1 MENFKKLNF
10 VEKVLFFAPFAMW
23 FSYYP
28 NFHFGKS
35 AGANLE
41 FSIALIYIV
50 VLALAG
56 IKTIYQK
63 RKKLIKNNA
72 VLLTGFFVFWN
83 FLTILNTQNLLRTV
97 LVSGVWLVLWLDFMI
112 ILSLSKNKILF
123 QKITKN
129 FIFSSLVMDCL
140 SVLQVIY
147 GAWTDW
153 GLCAGCRAQ
162 GFGFV
167 RPSVFAIE
175 PQFFGSMLLAPIIL
189 LTHKIFSKKAS
200 KFEKITLWI
209 LLLSLYLTLSRGAIF
224 AAIFAILVLIF
235 VSQPFSKRKIL
246 SNIII
251 SMSFVFSSFLS
262 GMIFHAIFTE
272 LNPRISDGFYDS
284 ISKSVNQMSLGKI
297 KLPKIEKTGN
307 YEINEP
313 EIESNNLN
321 SKEPTEKYVEKPKKA
336 MFDGYVEKSTNER
349 TKMSDLAIETWLSNP
364 FVVFFGVGSGASGT
378 AILNSTHQ
386 IANSSE
392 IVQNEFLSILLELGF
407 FGFVIWLLIIFG
419 IFQKTRKE
427 KYIWSIFVA
436 FLVQWNFFSGLPN
449 ALHIYLILAVIF
461 AIIEGAYEKKSA
473 INRWVYTKAA
483 SQFFKS

>member
-41 FSIALIYIV
+41 FSITLIYIV

-56 IKTIYQK
+56 IKTIYQN

-97 LVSGVWLVLWLDFMI
+97 LVSGVWLVLWLDFLV
-112 ILSLSKNKILF
+112 ILTLSKNRVLF

-129 FIFSSLVMDCL
+129 FIFSSLVMACL
-140 SVLQVIY
+140 SIIQVIY

-153 GLCAGCRAQ
+153 GLCAGCMAQ

-175 PQFFGSMLLAPIIL
+175 PQFFGSMLLAPIVL
-189 LTHKIFSKKAS
+189 LTHKIFDKKAS

-209 LLLSLYLTLSRGAIF
+209 LLFSLYLTLSRGAIF

-235 VSQPFSKRKIL
+235 INQPFSKRKIL

-251 SMSFVFSSFLS
+251 SMGFVFSSFLS
-262 GMIFHAIFTE
+262 GIIFHAIFTE

-297 KLPKIEKTGN
+297 KLPKIEKN
-307 YEINEP
+307 INQAIKEP
-313 EIESNNLN
+313 EVESNNLN
-321 SKEPTEKYVEKPKKA
+321 SKKPTEKYVEKPKKA

-349 TKMSDLAIETWLSNP
+349 TKMSDLALDTWLSNP
-364 FVVFFGVGSGASGT
+364 FVIFFGVGSGASGT
-378 AILNSTHQ
+378 AILNSTRQ

-419 IFQKTRKE
+419 IFRKTRKE
-427 KYIWSIFVA
+427 KHIWSIFGA

-461 AIIEGAYEKKSA
+461 AIIERAYEKKSA

>member
-41 FSIALIYIV
+41 FSIALVYIV

-56 IKTIYQK
+56 IKTIYQN

-97 LVSGVWLVLWLDFMI
+97 LVSGVWLVLWLDFLV

-129 FIFSSLVMDCL
+129 FIFSSLVMACL
-140 SVLQVIY
+140 SIIQVIY

-175 PQFFGSMLLAPIIL
+175 PQFFGSMLLAPIVL
-189 LTHKIFSKKAS
+189 LTHKIFSKKDS

-209 LLLSLYLTLSRGAIF
+209 LLFSLYLTLSRGAIF

-235 VSQPFSKRKIL
+235 INQPFSKRKIL

-251 SMSFVFSSFLS
+251 SMGFVFSSFLS
-262 GMIFHAIFTE
+262 GIIFHAIFTE

-297 KLPKIEKTGN
+297 KLPKIEKN
-307 YEINEP
+307 INQEIKEP
-313 EIESNNLN
+313 EVESNNLN
-321 SKEPTEKYVEKPKKA
+321 SKKPTEKYVEKPKKA

-349 TKMSDLAIETWLSNP
+349 TKMSDLALDTWLSNP
-364 FVVFFGVGSGASGT
+364 FVIFFGVGSGASGT

-419 IFQKTRKE
+419 IFRKTRKE

>member
-10 VEKVLFFAPFAMW
+10 AEKVLFFAPFAMW

-41 FSIALIYIV
+41 FSIALAYAV

-56 IKTIYQK
+56 IKTIYQN
-63 RKKLIKNNA
+63 RKKIIKNNA

-97 LVSGVWLVLWLDFMI
+97 LVSGVWLVLWLDFLV

-129 FIFSSLVMDCL
+129 FIFSSLVMACL
-140 SVLQVIY
+140 SIIQVIY

-153 GLCAGCRAQ
+153 GLCAGCKAQ

-167 RPSVFAIE
+167 RPSIFAIE
-175 PQFFGSMLLAPIIL
+175 PQFFGSMLLAPIVL

-209 LLLSLYLTLSRGAIF
+209 LLFSLYLTLSRGAIF
-224 AAIFAILVLIF
+224 AAIFAILILIF

-307 YEINEP
+307 HEINEP

-349 TKMSDLAIETWLSNP
+349 TKMSDLAIDTWLSNP

-378 AILNSTHQ
+378 AILNSTRQ

-419 IFQKTRKE
+419 IFRKTRKE

-436 FLVQWNFFSGLPN
+436 FLVQWIFFSGLPN
-449 ALHIYLILAVIF
+449 ALHIYLILATIF
-461 AIIEGAYEKKSA
+461 AIIEKAYEK
-473 INRWVYTKAA
+473 
-483 SQFFKS
+483 

>member
-41 FSIALIYIV
+41 FSIALIYVV

-56 IKTIYQK
+56 IKTIYQN

-97 LVSGVWLVLWLDFMI
+97 LVSGVWLVLWLDFLV

-129 FIFSSLVMDCL
+129 FIFSSLVMACL
-140 SVLQVIY
+140 SIVQVIY

-175 PQFFGSMLLAPIIL
+175 PQFFGSMLLAPIVL
-189 LTHKIFSKKAS
+189 LTHKIFGKKAS

-209 LLLSLYLTLSRGAIF
+209 LLFSLYLTLSRGAIF

-235 VSQPFSKRKIL
+235 INQPFSKRKIL

-251 SMSFVFSSFLS
+251 SMGFVFSSFLS
-262 GMIFHAIFTE
+262 GIIFHAIFTE

-297 KLPKIEKTGN
+297 KLPKIEKN
-307 YEINEP
+307 INQAIKEP
-313 EIESNNLN
+313 EVESNNLN
-321 SKEPTEKYVEKPKKA
+321 SKKPTEKYVEKPKKA

-349 TKMSDLAIETWLSNP
+349 TKMSDLAIETWVSNP

-378 AILNSTHQ
+378 AILNSTRQ

-419 IFQKTRKE
+419 IFRKTRKE
-427 KYIWSIFVA
+427 KYIWSIFGA

-461 AIIEGAYEKKSA
+461 AIIERAYEKKSA

>member
-1 MENFKKLNF
+1 MKNFKTLNF
-10 VEKVLFFAPFAMW
+10 AEKVLFFAPFAMW

-41 FSIALIYIV
+41 FSIALIYVV

-56 IKTIYQK
+56 TKTIYQN

-97 LVSGVWLVLWLDFMI
+97 LVSGVWLVLWLDFLV

-129 FIFSSLVMDCL
+129 FIFSSLVMACL
-140 SVLQVIY
+140 SIIQVIY

-153 GLCAGCRAQ
+153 GLCAGCKAQ

-175 PQFFGSMLLAPIIL
+175 PQFFGSMLLAPIVL

-297 KLPKIEKTGN
+297 SLPKIEKN
-307 YEINEP
+307 INQAIKEP
-313 EIESNNLN
+313 EAESDNLN

-349 TKMSDLAIETWLSNP
+349 TKMSDLAIETWVSNP

-378 AILNSTHQ
+378 AILNSTRQ

-419 IFQKTRKE
+419 IFRKTRKE

-436 FLVQWNFFSGLPN
+436 FLVQWIFFSGLPN

-461 AIIEGAYEKKSA
+461 AIIERAYEKKSA

>member
-10 VEKVLFFAPFAMW
+10 AEKVLFFAPFAIW

-41 FSIALIYIV
+41 FSIALAYAV

-56 IKTIYQK
+56 IKTIYQN
-63 RKKLIKNNA
+63 RKKIIKNNA

-97 LVSGVWLVLWLDFMI
+97 LVSGVWLVLWLDFLV

-129 FIFSSLVMDCL
+129 FIFSSLVMACL
-140 SVLQVIY
+140 SIIQVIY

-153 GLCAGCRAQ
+153 GLCAGCKAQ

-167 RPSVFAIE
+167 RPSIFAIE
-175 PQFFGSMLLAPIIL
+175 PQFFGSMLLAPIVL

-200 KFEKITLWI
+200 KFEKIILWI
-209 LLLSLYLTLSRGAIF
+209 LLFSLYLTLSRGAIF
-224 AAIFAILVLIF
+224 AAFFAILILIF
-235 VSQPFSKRKIL
+235 VSQPLSKRKIL

-307 YEINEP
+307 HEINEP

-321 SKEPTEKYVEKPKKA
+321 SKELTEKYVEKPKKA

-349 TKMSDLAIETWLSNP
+349 TKMSDLAIDTWLSNP

-378 AILNSTHQ
+378 AILNSTRQ

-419 IFQKTRKE
+419 IFRKTRKE

-436 FLVQWNFFSGLPN
+436 FLVQWIFFSGLPN
-449 ALHIYLILAVIF
+449 ALHIYLILATIF
-461 AIIEGAYEKKSA
+461 AIIEKAYEK
-473 INRWVYTKAA
+473 
-483 SQFFKS
+483 

>member
-41 FSIALIYIV
+41 FSVALIYV
-50 VLALAG
+50 AVLALAG
-56 IKTIYQK
+56 IKTIYQN
-63 RKKLIKNNA
+63 RKELIKNNA

-97 LVSGVWLVLWLDFMI
+97 LVSGVWLVLWLDFLV
-112 ILSLSKNKILF
+112 ILS
-123 QKITKN
+123 
-129 FIFSSLVMDCL
+129 V
-140 SVLQVIY
+140 QVIY

-175 PQFFGSMLLAPIIL
+175 PQFFGSMLLAPIVL
-189 LTHKIFSKKAS
+189 LTHRIFSKKAS

-209 LLLSLYLTLSRGAIF
+209 LLFSLYLTLSRGAIF
-224 AAIFAILVLIF
+224 AAFFAILILVF
-235 VSQPFSKRKIL
+235 VNQPFSKRKIL

-297 KLPKIEKTGN
+297 SLPKIEKTGN
-307 YEINEP
+307 HEINEP
-313 EIESNNLN
+313 VIEGFESQHNNQKN
-321 SKEPTEKYVEKPKKA
+321 IQGSKKA
-336 MFDGYVEKSTNER
+336 LFNGYVEKSTDER
-349 TKMSDLAIETWLSNP
+349 TKMSDLAVETWRSNI
-364 FVVFFGVGSGASGT
+364 FAMFFGVGAGGSGA
-378 AILNSTHQ
+378 AIYNSTHK
-386 IANSSE
+386 IANTSE
-392 IVQNEFLSILLELGF
+392 IVQNEFLSILLELGI
-407 FGFVIWLLIIFG
+407 FGFLIWSLILLSIIRLT
-419 IFQKTRKE
+419 KDK
-427 KYIWSIFVA
+427 KYIWALVFA
-436 FLVQWNFFSGLPN
+436 FLIQWYFFSGLPN
-449 ALHIYLILAVIF
+449 ALHIYLILAFIF
-461 AIIEGAYEKKSA
+461 DIIERAYEKKSEIDRRIYA
-473 INRWVYTKAA
+473 KAEG
-483 SQFFKS
+483 

>member
-10 VEKVLFFAPFAMW
+10 AEKVLFFAPFAMW

-56 IKTIYQK
+56 TKTICQN

-97 LVSGVWLVLWLDFMI
+97 LVSGVWLVLWLDFLV

-129 FIFSSLVMDCL
+129 FIFSSLVMACL
-140 SVLQVIY
+140 SIIQVIY

-153 GLCAGCRAQ
+153 GLCAGCKAQ

-175 PQFFGSMLLAPIIL
+175 PQFFGSMLLAPIVL
-189 LTHKIFSKKAS
+189 LTNKIFGKKAS

-209 LLLSLYLTLSRGAIF
+209 LLFSLYLTLSRGAIF
-224 AAIFAILVLIF
+224 AAIFAISILIF
-235 VSQPFSKRKIL
+235 VNQPFSKRKIL

-307 YEINEP
+307 HEINEP

-378 AILNSTHQ
+378 AILNSTRQ

-407 FGFVIWLLIIFG
+407 FGFAIWLLIIFG
-419 IFQKTRKE
+419 IFRKTRKE

-436 FLVQWNFFSGLPN
+436 FLVQWIFFSGLPN

-461 AIIEGAYEKKSA
+461 AIIERAYEKKSA

>member
-1 MENFKKLNF
+1 MKNFKKLNF
-10 VEKVLFFAPFAMW
+10 AEKVLFFAPFAMW

-56 IKTIYQK
+56 IKTIYQN

-112 ILSLSKNKILF
+112 ILSLSKNKTLF
-123 QKITKN
+123 QEVTKN
-129 FIFSSLVMDCL
+129 FIFSSLVMACL
-140 SVLQVIY
+140 SILQVIY

-189 LTHKIFSKKAS
+189 LAHKIFSKKAS
-200 KFEKITLWI
+200 KFEKITFWI
-209 LLLSLYLTLSRGAIF
+209 LLFSLYLTLSRGAIF
-224 AAIFAILVLIF
+224 AAFFAILVLAFINQSF
-235 VSQPFSKRKIL
+235 LKRKIL
-246 SNIII
+246 SNVII
-251 SMSFVFSSFLS
+251 SMSFVLSSFLS

-284 ISKSVNQMSLGKI
+284 ISKSVSQMSLGKI
-297 KLPKIEKTGN
+297 TLPKTEKAVN
-307 YEINEP
+307 SKNKEP
-313 EIESNNLN
+313 EIKNDNLQGLV
-321 SKEPTEKYVEKPKKA
+321 VEKPKKA

-364 FVVFFGVGSGASGT
+364 FVIAFGVGSGSAGT
-378 AILNSTHQ
+378 AIFEITHQ
-386 IANSSE
+386 ISNSSE

-407 FGFVIWLLIIFG
+407 FGFIVWTLIIFG
-419 IFQKTRKE
+419 LIRKTKND
-427 KYIWSIFVA
+427 KYIWAIILA
-436 FLVQWNFFSGLPN
+436 FLIQWFFFSGLPN
-449 ALHIYLILAVIF
+449 ALHIYLILATIF
-461 AIIEGAYEKKSA
+461 AIIEKAYEK
-473 INRWVYTKAA
+473 
-483 SQFFKS
+483 

>member
-10 VEKVLFFAPFAMW
+10 AEKVLFFAPFAMW

-56 IKTIYQK
+56 IKTIYQN
-63 RKKLIKNNA
+63 RKKLIKNNT

-97 LVSGVWLVLWLDFMI
+97 LVSGVWLVLWLDFLV
-112 ILSLSKNKILF
+112 ILSLSKNRVLF

-129 FIFSSLVMDCL
+129 FIFSSLVIACL
-140 SVLQVIY
+140 SIIQVIY

-175 PQFFGSMLLAPIIL
+175 PQFFGSMLLAPIVL
-189 LTHKIFSKKAS
+189 LTHKIFGNKAS

-209 LLLSLYLTLSRGAIF
+209 LLFSLYLTLSRGAIF

-235 VSQPFSKRKIL
+235 INQPFSKRKIL
-246 SNIII
+246 SNTII
-251 SMSFVFSSFLS
+251 SMGFVFSSFLS

-297 KLPKIEKTGN
+297 SLPKIEKN
-307 YEINEP
+307 INQAIKEP
-313 EIESNNLN
+313 EAESNNLN

-349 TKMSDLAIETWLSNP
+349 TKMSDLAIETWVSNP

-378 AILNSTHQ
+378 AILNSTRQ

-407 FGFVIWLLIIFG
+407 FGFAIWSLIIFG

>member
-1 MENFKKLNF
+1 MKNFKTLNF
-10 VEKVLFFAPFAMW
+10 AEKVLFFVPFAMW

-56 IKTIYQK
+56 IKTIYQN

-97 LVSGVWLVLWLDFMI
+97 LVSGVWLVLWLDFLV
-112 ILSLSKNKILF
+112 ILSISKNKILF

-129 FIFSSLVMDCL
+129 FIFSSLVMACL
-140 SVLQVIY
+140 SIIQVIY

-153 GLCAGCRAQ
+153 GLCAGCKAQ

-175 PQFFGSMLLAPIIL
+175 PQFFGSMLLAPIVL

-209 LLLSLYLTLSRGAIF
+209 LLFSLYLTLSRGAIF
-224 AAIFAILVLIF
+224 AAFFAILILIF
-235 VSQPFSKRKIL
+235 VNQSFSKRKIL
-246 SNIII
+246 SNTII

-297 KLPKIEKTGN
+297 KLPKIEKAVN
-307 YEINEP
+307 SKNKEF
-313 EIESNNLN
+313 EIENYNLQGLA
-321 SKEPTEKYVEKPKKA
+321 VEKPKKA

-364 FVVFFGVGSGASGT
+364 FVMTFGVGSGSAGT
-378 AILNSTHQ
+378 AIFKTTHQ
-386 IANSSE
+386 ISNSSE

-407 FGFVIWLLIIFG
+407 FGFIVWTLIIFG
-419 IFQKTRKE
+419 LIRKTKND
-427 KYIWSIFVA
+427 KYIWAIILT
-436 FLVQWNFFSGLPN
+436 FLIQWFFFSGLPN
-449 ALHIYLILAVIF
+449 ALHIYLILATIF
-461 AIIEGAYEKKSA
+461 AIIEKAYEK
-473 INRWVYTKAA
+473 
-483 SQFFKS
+483 

>member
-1 MENFKKLNF
+1 M
-10 VEKVLFFAPFAMW
+10 A
-23 FSYYP
+23 
-28 NFHFGKS
+28 
-35 AGANLE
+35 
-41 FSIALIYIV
+41 
-50 VLALAG
+50 
-56 IKTIYQK
+56 
-63 RKKLIKNNA
+63 
-72 VLLTGFFVFWN
+72 
-83 FLTILNTQNLLRTV
+83 
-97 LVSGVWLVLWLDFMI
+97 
-112 ILSLSKNKILF
+112 
-123 QKITKN
+123 
-129 FIFSSLVMDCL
+129 CL
-140 SVLQVIY
+140 SIIQVIY

-153 GLCAGCRAQ
+153 GLCAGCKAQ

-167 RPSVFAIE
+167 RPSIFAIE
-175 PQFFGSMLLAPIIL
+175 PQFFGSMLLAPIVL

-209 LLLSLYLTLSRGAIF
+209 LLFSLYLTLSRGAIF
-224 AAIFAILVLIF
+224 AAFFAILILIF
-235 VSQPFSKRKIL
+235 VSQPLSKRKIL

-307 YEINEP
+307 HEINEP

-321 SKEPTEKYVEKPKKA
+321 SKELTEKYVEKPKKA

-349 TKMSDLAIETWLSNP
+349 TKMSDLAIDTWLSNP

-378 AILNSTHQ
+378 AILNSTRQ

-419 IFQKTRKE
+419 IFRKTRKE

-436 FLVQWNFFSGLPN
+436 FLVQWIFFSGLPN
-449 ALHIYLILAVIF
+449 ALHIYLILATIF
-461 AIIEGAYEKKSA
+461 AIIEKAYEK
-473 INRWVYTKAA
+473 
-483 SQFFKS
+483 

>member
-10 VEKVLFFAPFAMW
+10 AEKVLFFAPFAMW

-41 FSIALIYIV
+41 FSIALIYVV

-56 IKTIYQK
+56 IKTIYQN

-97 LVSGVWLVLWLDFMI
+97 LVSGVWLVLWLDFLV
-112 ILSLSKNKILF
+112 ILSLSKNRVLF

-129 FIFSSLVMDCL
+129 LIFSSLVMACL
-140 SVLQVIY
+140 SIIQVIY

-175 PQFFGSMLLAPIIL
+175 PQFFGSMLLAPIVL

-209 LLLSLYLTLSRGAIF
+209 LLFSLYLTLSRGAIF
-224 AAIFAILVLIF
+224 AAFFAILILIF
-235 VSQPFSKRKIL
+235 VNQSFSKRKIL
-246 SNIII
+246 SNTII

-297 KLPKIEKTGN
+297 KLPKIEKAVN
-307 YEINEP
+307 SKNKEF
-313 EIESNNLN
+313 EIENYNLQGLA
-321 SKEPTEKYVEKPKKA
+321 VEKPKKA

-364 FVVFFGVGSGASGT
+364 FVMTFGVGSGSAGT
-378 AILNSTHQ
+378 AIFKTTHQ
-386 IANSSE
+386 ISNSSE

-407 FGFVIWLLIIFG
+407 FGFIVWTLIIFG
-419 IFQKTRKE
+419 LIRKTKND
-427 KYIWSIFVA
+427 KYIWAIIFA
-436 FLVQWNFFSGLPN
+436 FLIQWFFFSGLPN
-449 ALHIYLILAVIF
+449 ALHIYLILATIF
-461 AIIEGAYEKKSA
+461 AIIKKAYEK
-473 INRWVYTKAA
+473 
-483 SQFFKS
+483 

>member
-41 FSIALIYIV
+41 FSIALIYVV

-56 IKTIYQK
+56 TKTIYRN
-63 RKKLIKNNA
+63 RKKLIKSNA

-97 LVSGVWLVLWLDFMI
+97 LVSGVWLVLWLDFLV
-112 ILSLSKNKILF
+112 ILSLSKNKVLF

-129 FIFSSLVMDCL
+129 FIFSSLVMACL
-140 SVLQVIY
+140 SIIQVIY

-153 GLCAGCRAQ
+153 GLCAGCKAQ

-175 PQFFGSMLLAPIIL
+175 PQFFGSMLLAPIVL
-189 LTHKIFSKKAS
+189 LTHKIFGKKAS

-209 LLLSLYLTLSRGAIF
+209 LLFSLYLTLSRGAIF
-224 AAIFAILVLIF
+224 AAFFAILVLIF
-235 VSQPFSKRKIL
+235 VNQPFSKRKIL
-246 SNIII
+246 SNMII

-297 KLPKIEKTGN
+297 SLPKIEKTGN
-307 YEINEP
+307 HEINEP
-313 EIESNNLN
+313 AIESNNLN

-349 TKMSDLAIETWLSNP
+349 TKMSDLAIETWVSNP

-378 AILNSTHQ
+378 AILNSTRQ

-407 FGFVIWLLIIFG
+407 FGFAIWSLIIFG

-436 FLVQWNFFSGLPN
+436 FLVQWIFFSGLPN

-461 AIIEGAYEKKSA
+461 AIIERAYEKKSA

>member
-41 FSIALIYIV
+41 FSIALIYVV

-56 IKTIYQK
+56 IKTIYQN

-97 LVSGVWLVLWLDFMI
+97 LVSGVWLVLWLNFLV
-112 ILSLSKNKILF
+112 ILSLSKNRVLF

-129 FIFSSLVMDCL
+129 LIFSSLVMACL
-140 SVLQVIY
+140 SIIQVIY

-175 PQFFGSMLLAPIIL
+175 PQFFGSMLLAPIVL
-189 LTHKIFSKKAS
+189 LAHKIFSKKAS

-209 LLLSLYLTLSRGAIF
+209 LLFSLYLTLSRGAIF

-235 VSQPFSKRKIL
+235 INQPFSKRKIL

-251 SMSFVFSSFLS
+251 SMSFVLSSFLS

-307 YEINEP
+307 HEINEP
-313 EIESNNLN
+313 EIESNNLK

-364 FVVFFGVGSGASGT
+364 FVVFFGVGSGASGM
-378 AILNSTHQ
+378 AILNSTRQ

-419 IFQKTRKE
+419 IFRKTRKE

-436 FLVQWNFFSGLPN
+436 FLVQWIFFSGLPN

-461 AIIEGAYEKKSA
+461 AIIERAYEKKSA

>member
-41 FSIALIYIV
+41 FSIALIYVV

-56 IKTIYQK
+56 IKTIYQN

-97 LVSGVWLVLWLDFMI
+97 LVSGVWLVLWLDFLV

-129 FIFSSLVMDCL
+129 FIFSSLVMACL
-140 SVLQVIY
+140 SIVQVIY

-175 PQFFGSMLLAPIIL
+175 PQFFGSMLLAPIVL

-200 KFEKITLWI
+200 KFEKTTLWI
-209 LLLSLYLTLSRGAIF
+209 LLFSLYLTLSRGAIF
-224 AAIFAILVLIF
+224 AAFFAILILIF
-235 VSQPFSKRKIL
+235 VSQPLSKRKIL

-307 YEINEP
+307 HEINEP

-321 SKEPTEKYVEKPKKA
+321 SKELTEKYVEKPKKA

-349 TKMSDLAIETWLSNP
+349 TKMSDLAIDTWLSNP

-378 AILNSTHQ
+378 AILNSTRQ

-419 IFQKTRKE
+419 IFRKTRKE

-436 FLVQWNFFSGLPN
+436 FLVQWIFFSGLPN
-449 ALHIYLILAVIF
+449 ALHIYLILATIF
-461 AIIEGAYEKKSA
+461 AIIEKAYEK
-473 INRWVYTKAA
+473 
-483 SQFFKS
+483 

>member
-10 VEKVLFFAPFAMW
+10 AEKVLFFAPFAMW

-41 FSIALIYIV
+41 FSIALAYAV

-56 IKTIYQK
+56 IKTIYQN
-63 RKKLIKNNA
+63 RKKIIKNNA

-97 LVSGVWLVLWLDFMI
+97 LVSGVWLVLWLDFLV

-129 FIFSSLVMDCL
+129 FIFSSLVMACL
-140 SVLQVIY
+140 SIIQVIY

-153 GLCAGCRAQ
+153 GLCAGCKAQ

-167 RPSVFAIE
+167 RPSIFAIE
-175 PQFFGSMLLAPIIL
+175 PQFFGSMLLAPIVL

-200 KFEKITLWI
+200 KFEKIILWI
-209 LLLSLYLTLSRGAIF
+209 LLFSLYLTLSRGAIF
-224 AAIFAILVLIF
+224 AAFFAILILIF
-235 VSQPFSKRKIL
+235 VSQPLSKRKIL

-307 YEINEP
+307 HEINEP

-321 SKEPTEKYVEKPKKA
+321 SKELTEKYVEKPKKA

-349 TKMSDLAIETWLSNP
+349 TKMSDLAIDTWLSNP

-378 AILNSTHQ
+378 AILNSTRQ

-419 IFQKTRKE
+419 IFRKTRKE

-436 FLVQWNFFSGLPN
+436 FLVQWIFFSGLPN
-449 ALHIYLILAVIF
+449 ALHIYLILATIF
-461 AIIEGAYEKKSA
+461 AIIEKAYEK
-473 INRWVYTKAA
+473 
-483 SQFFKS
+483 

>member
-10 VEKVLFFAPFAMW
+10 AEKVLFFAPFAMW

-41 FSIALIYIV
+41 FSIALIYVV

-56 IKTIYQK
+56 TKTIYQN

-97 LVSGVWLVLWLDFMI
+97 LVSGVWLVLWLDFLV

-129 FIFSSLVMDCL
+129 FIFSSLIMACL
-140 SVLQVIY
+140 SIIQVIY

-153 GLCAGCRAQ
+153 GLCAGCKAQ

-175 PQFFGSMLLAPIIL
+175 PQFFGSMLLAPIVL

-209 LLLSLYLTLSRGAIF
+209 LLFSLYLTLSRGAIF
-224 AAIFAILVLIF
+224 AAFFAILILIF
-235 VSQPFSKRKIL
+235 VNQSFSKRKIL
-246 SNIII
+246 SNTII

-297 KLPKIEKTGN
+297 KLPKIEKAVN
-307 YEINEP
+307 SKNKEF
-313 EIESNNLN
+313 EIENYNLQGLA
-321 SKEPTEKYVEKPKKA
+321 VEKPKKA

-364 FVVFFGVGSGASGT
+364 FVMTFGVGSGSAGT
-378 AILNSTHQ
+378 AIFKTTHQ
-386 IANSSE
+386 ISNSSE

-407 FGFVIWLLIIFG
+407 FGFIVWTLIIFG
-419 IFQKTRKE
+419 LIRKTKND
-427 KYIWSIFVA
+427 KYIWAIIFA
-436 FLVQWNFFSGLPN
+436 FLIQWFFFSGLPN
-449 ALHIYLILAVIF
+449 ALHIYLILATIF
-461 AIIEGAYEKKSA
+461 AIIKKAYEK
-473 INRWVYTKAA
+473 
-483 SQFFKS
+483 

>member
-10 VEKVLFFAPFAMW
+10 AEKVLFFAPFAMW

-56 IKTIYQK
+56 IKVIYQN

-97 LVSGVWLVLWLDFMI
+97 LVSGVWLVLWLDFLV
-112 ILSLSKNKILF
+112 ILSLSKNKVLF

-129 FIFSSLVMDCL
+129 FIFSSLVIACL
-140 SVLQVIY
+140 SIIQVIY

-153 GLCAGCRAQ
+153 GLCAGCKAQ

-175 PQFFGSMLLAPIIL
+175 PQFFGSMLLAPIVL
-189 LTHKIFSKKAS
+189 LTHKFFSKKAS

-209 LLLSLYLTLSRGAIF
+209 LLFSLYLTLSRGAIF
-224 AAIFAILVLIF
+224 AAFFAILILIF

-436 FLVQWNFFSGLPN
+436 FLVQWIFF
-449 ALHIYLILAVIF
+449 
-461 AIIEGAYEKKSA
+461 
-473 INRWVYTKAA
+473 
-483 SQFFKS
+483 

>member
-41 FSIALIYIV
+41 FSIALIYVV

-56 IKTIYQK
+56 TKTIYRN
-63 RKKLIKNNA
+63 RKKLIKSNA

-97 LVSGVWLVLWLDFMI
+97 LVSGVWLVLWLDFLV
-112 ILSLSKNKILF
+112 ILSLSKNKVLF

-129 FIFSSLVMDCL
+129 FIFSSLVMACL
-140 SVLQVIY
+140 SIIQVIY

-153 GLCAGCRAQ
+153 GLCAGCKAQ

-175 PQFFGSMLLAPIIL
+175 PQFFGSMLLAPIVL
-189 LTHKIFSKKAS
+189 LTHKIFGKKAS

-209 LLLSLYLTLSRGAIF
+209 LLFSLYLTLSRGAIF

-235 VSQPFSKRKIL
+235 IDQPFSKRKIL
-246 SNIII
+246 SNMII
-251 SMSFVFSSFLS
+251 SMGFVFSSFLS
-262 GMIFHAIFTE
+262 GIIFHAFFTE

-297 KLPKIEKTGN
+297 SLPKIEKTGN
-307 YEINEP
+307 HEINEP
-313 EIESNNLN
+313 AIESNNLN
-321 SKEPTEKYVEKPKKA
+321 SKEPTEKYEEKPKKA

-349 TKMSDLAIETWLSNP
+349 TKMSDLAIETWVSNP
-364 FVVFFGVGSGASGT
+364 FVIFFGVGSGASGT

-419 IFQKTRKE
+419 IFRKTRKE

-461 AIIEGAYEKKSA
+461 AIIERAYEKKSA

>member
-112 ILSLSKNKILF
+112 ILSLSKNKTLF
-123 QKITKN
+123 QEVTKN
-129 FIFSSLVMDCL
+129 FIFSSLVMACL

-200 KFEKITLWI
+200 KFEKITFWI
-209 LLLSLYLTLSRGAIF
+209 LLFSLYLTLSRGAIF
-224 AAIFAILVLIF
+224 AAFFAILVLAFINQSF
-235 VSQPFSKRKIL
+235 LKRKIL
-246 SNIII
+246 SNVII
-251 SMSFVFSSFLS
+251 SMSFVLSSFLS

-284 ISKSVNQMSLGKI
+284 ISKSVSQMSLGKI
-297 KLPKIEKTGN
+297 TLPKIEKAVN
-307 YEINEP
+307 SKNKEF
-313 EIESNNLN
+313 EIENYNLQGLA
-321 SKEPTEKYVEKPKKA
+321 VEKPKKA

-364 FVVFFGVGSGASGT
+364 FVMTFGVGSGSAGT
-378 AILNSTHQ
+378 AIFKTTHQ
-386 IANSSE
+386 ISNSSE

-407 FGFVIWLLIIFG
+407 FGFIVWTLIIFG
-419 IFQKTRKE
+419 LIRKTKND
-427 KYIWSIFVA
+427 KYIWAIIFA
-436 FLVQWNFFSGLPN
+436 FLIQWFFFSGLPN
-449 ALHIYLILAVIF
+449 ALHIYLILATIF
-461 AIIEGAYEKKSA
+461 AIIKKAYEK
-473 INRWVYTKAA
+473 
-483 SQFFKS
+483 

>member
-10 VEKVLFFAPFAMW
+10 AEKVLFFAPFAMW

-56 IKTIYQK
+56 IKVIYQN

-97 LVSGVWLVLWLDFMI
+97 LVSGVWLVLWLDFLV
-112 ILSLSKNKILF
+112 ILSLSKNKVLF

-129 FIFSSLVMDCL
+129 FIFSSLVMACL
-140 SVLQVIY
+140 SIIQVIY

-153 GLCAGCRAQ
+153 GLCAGCKAQ

-175 PQFFGSMLLAPIIL
+175 PQFFGSMLLAPIVL
-189 LTHKIFSKKAS
+189 LTHKFFSKKAS

-209 LLLSLYLTLSRGAIF
+209 LLFSLYLTLSRGAIF
-224 AAIFAILVLIF
+224 AAFFAILILIF

-436 FLVQWNFFSGLPN
+436 FLVQWIFFSGLPN

-461 AIIEGAYEKKSA
+461 AIIERAYEKKSA

>member
-10 VEKVLFFAPFAMW
+10 AEKVLFFAPFTMW

-28 NFHFGKS
+28 NFYFGKS

-56 IKTIYQK
+56 TKTIYQN

-97 LVSGVWLVLWLDFMI
+97 LVSGVWLVLWLDFLV
-112 ILSLSKNKILF
+112 ILSLSKNRVLF
-123 QKITKN
+123 QKIIKN
-129 FIFSSLVMDCL
+129 FIFSSLVMACL
-140 SVLQVIY
+140 SIIQVIY

-153 GLCAGCRAQ
+153 GLCAGCKAQ

-175 PQFFGSMLLAPIIL
+175 PQFFGSMFLAPIVL
-189 LTHKIFSKKAS
+189 LTHKIFGNKAS

-209 LLLSLYLTLSRGAIF
+209 LLFSLYLTLSRGAIF
-224 AAIFAILVLIF
+224 AAIFAILILIF
-235 VSQPFSKRKIL
+235 VNQPFSKRKIL

-297 KLPKIEKTGN
+297 SLPKIEKTGN
-307 YEINEP
+307 HEINEP

>member
-1 MENFKKLNF
+1 MKNFKTLNF
-10 VEKVLFFAPFAMW
+10 AEKVLFFVPFAMW

-56 IKTIYQK
+56 IKTIYQN

-97 LVSGVWLVLWLDFMI
+97 LVSGVWLVLWLDFLV
-112 ILSLSKNKILF
+112 ILSISKNKILF

-129 FIFSSLVMDCL
+129 FIFSSLVMACL
-140 SVLQVIY
+140 SIIQVIY

-153 GLCAGCRAQ
+153 GLCAGCKAQ

-175 PQFFGSMLLAPIIL
+175 PQFFGSMLLAPIVL

-209 LLLSLYLTLSRGAIF
+209 LLFSLYLTLSRGAIF
-224 AAIFAILVLIF
+224 AAFFAILILIF
-235 VSQPFSKRKIL
+235 VNQSFSKRKIL
-246 SNIII
+246 SNTII

-297 KLPKIEKTGN
+297 KLPKIEKAVN
-307 YEINEP
+307 SKNKEF
-313 EIESNNLN
+313 EIENYNLQGLA
-321 SKEPTEKYVEKPKKA
+321 VEKPKKA

-364 FVVFFGVGSGASGT
+364 FVMTFGVGSGSAGT
-378 AILNSTHQ
+378 AIFKTTHQ
-386 IANSSE
+386 ISNSSE

-407 FGFVIWLLIIFG
+407 FGFIVWTLIIFG
-419 IFQKTRKE
+419 LIRKTKND
-427 KYIWSIFVA
+427 KYIWAIIFA
-436 FLVQWNFFSGLPN
+436 FLIQWFFFSGLPN
-449 ALHIYLILAVIF
+449 ALHIYLILATIF
-461 AIIEGAYEKKSA
+461 AIIKKAYEK
-473 INRWVYTKAA
+473 
-483 SQFFKS
+483 

>member
-41 FSIALIYIV
+41 FSIALIYVV

-56 IKTIYQK
+56 IKTIYQN

-83 FLTILNTQNLLRTV
+83 FLTTLNTQNLLRTV
-97 LVSGVWLVLWLDFMI
+97 LVSGVWLVLWLDFLA

-129 FIFSSLVMDCL
+129 FIFSSLIMACL
-140 SVLQVIY
+140 SIIQVIY

-153 GLCAGCRAQ
+153 GLCAGCKAQ

-175 PQFFGSMLLAPIIL
+175 PQFFGSMLLAPIVL

-209 LLLSLYLTLSRGAIF
+209 LLFSLYLTLSRGAIF
-224 AAIFAILVLIF
+224 AAFFAILILIF
-235 VSQPFSKRKIL
+235 VNQSFSKRKIL
-246 SNIII
+246 SNTII

-297 KLPKIEKTGN
+297 KLPKIEKAVN
-307 YEINEP
+307 SKNKEF
-313 EIESNNLN
+313 EIENYNLQGLA
-321 SKEPTEKYVEKPKKA
+321 VEKPKKA

-364 FVVFFGVGSGASGT
+364 FVMTFGVGSGSAGT
-378 AILNSTHQ
+378 AIFKTTHQ
-386 IANSSE
+386 ISNSSE

-407 FGFVIWLLIIFG
+407 FGFIVWTLIIFG
-419 IFQKTRKE
+419 LIRKTKND
-427 KYIWSIFVA
+427 KYIWAIIFA
-436 FLVQWNFFSGLPN
+436 FLIQWFFFSGLPN
-449 ALHIYLILAVIF
+449 ALHIYLILATIF
-461 AIIEGAYEKKSA
+461 AIIKKAYEK
-473 INRWVYTKAA
+473 
-483 SQFFKS
+483 

>member
-1 MENFKKLNF
+1 MKNFKTLNF
-10 VEKVLFFAPFAMW
+10 AEKVLFFVPFAMW

-56 IKTIYQK
+56 IKTIYQN

-97 LVSGVWLVLWLDFMI
+97 LVSGVWLVLWLDFLV

-129 FIFSSLVMDCL
+129 FIFSSLVMACL
-140 SVLQVIY
+140 SIIQVIY

-175 PQFFGSMLLAPIIL
+175 PQFFGSMLLAPIVL

-209 LLLSLYLTLSRGAIF
+209 LLFSLYLTLSRGAIF
-224 AAIFAILVLIF
+224 AAFFAILILIF
-235 VSQPFSKRKIL
+235 VNQSFSKRKIL
-246 SNIII
+246 SNTII

-297 KLPKIEKTGN
+297 KLPKIEKAVN
-307 YEINEP
+307 SKNKEF
-313 EIESNNLN
+313 EIENYNLQGLA
-321 SKEPTEKYVEKPKKA
+321 VEKPKKA

-364 FVVFFGVGSGASGT
+364 FVMTFGVGSGSAGT
-378 AILNSTHQ
+378 AIFKTTHQ
-386 IANSSE
+386 ISNSSE

-407 FGFVIWLLIIFG
+407 FGFIVWTLIIFG
-419 IFQKTRKE
+419 LIRKTKND
-427 KYIWSIFVA
+427 KYIWAIIFA
-436 FLVQWNFFSGLPN
+436 FLIQWFFFSGLPN
-449 ALHIYLILAVIF
+449 ALHIYLILATIF
-461 AIIEGAYEKKSA
+461 AIIKKAYEK
-473 INRWVYTKAA
+473 
-483 SQFFKS
+483 

>member
-10 VEKVLFFAPFAMW
+10 AEKVLFFAPFAMW

-41 FSIALIYIV
+41 FSIALAYAV

-56 IKTIYQK
+56 IKTIYQN
-63 RKKLIKNNA
+63 RKKIIKNNA

-97 LVSGVWLVLWLDFMI
+97 LVSGVWLVLWLDFLV

-129 FIFSSLVMDCL
+129 FIFSSLVMACL
-140 SVLQVIY
+140 SIIQVIY

-153 GLCAGCRAQ
+153 GLCAGCKAQ

-167 RPSVFAIE
+167 RPSIFAIE
-175 PQFFGSMLLAPIIL
+175 PQFFGSMLLAPIVL

-209 LLLSLYLTLSRGAIF
+209 LLFSLYLTLSRGAIF
-224 AAIFAILVLIF
+224 AAFFAILILIF
-235 VSQPFSKRKIL
+235 VNQSFSKRKIL
-246 SNIII
+246 SNTII

-297 KLPKIEKTGN
+297 KLPKIEKAVN
-307 YEINEP
+307 SKNKEF
-313 EIESNNLN
+313 EIENYNLQGLA
-321 SKEPTEKYVEKPKKA
+321 VEKPKKA

-364 FVVFFGVGSGASGT
+364 FVMTFGVGSGSAGT
-378 AILNSTHQ
+378 AIFKTTHQ
-386 IANSSE
+386 ISNSSE

-407 FGFVIWLLIIFG
+407 FGFIVWTLIIFG
-419 IFQKTRKE
+419 LIRKTKND
-427 KYIWSIFVA
+427 KYIWAIIFA
-436 FLVQWNFFSGLPN
+436 FLIQWFFFSGLPN
-449 ALHIYLILAVIF
+449 ALHIYLILATIF
-461 AIIEGAYEKKSA
+461 AIIKKAYEK
-473 INRWVYTKAA
+473 
-483 SQFFKS
+483 

>member
-10 VEKVLFFAPFAMW
+10 AEKVLFFAPFAMW

-41 FSIALIYIV
+41 FSIALVYVI

-56 IKTIYQK
+56 IKTIYQN

-97 LVSGVWLVLWLDFMI
+97 LVSGVWLVLWLDFLV

-129 FIFSSLVMDCL
+129 FIFSSLVMACL
-140 SVLQVIY
+140 SIIQVIY

-153 GLCAGCRAQ
+153 GLCAGCKAQ

-175 PQFFGSMLLAPIIL
+175 PQFFGSMLLAPIVL

-246 SNIII
+246 SNTII
-251 SMSFVFSSFLS
+251 SMGFVFSSFLS

-321 SKEPTEKYVEKPKKA
+321 SKEPTEKYAEKPKKA

-407 FGFVIWLLIIFG
+407 FGFAIWLLIIFG

-436 FLVQWNFFSGLPN
+436 FLVQWIFFSGLPN

-461 AIIEGAYEKKSA
+461 AIIERAYEKKSA

>member
-10 VEKVLFFAPFAMW
+10 AEKVLFFAPFAMW

-41 FSIALIYIV
+41 FSIALIYVV

-56 IKTIYQK
+56 IKTIYQN
-63 RKKLIKNNA
+63 RKKIIKNNA

-97 LVSGVWLVLWLDFMI
+97 LVSGVWLVLWLDFLV
-112 ILSLSKNKILF
+112 ILSLSKNRLLF

-129 FIFSSLVMDCL
+129 FIFSSLVIACL
-140 SVLQVIY
+140 SIIQVVY

-175 PQFFGSMLLAPIIL
+175 PQFFGSMLLAPIVL

-209 LLLSLYLTLSRGAIF
+209 LLFSLYLTLSRGAIF
-224 AAIFAILVLIF
+224 AAFFAILILIF
-235 VSQPFSKRKIL
+235 VNQSFSKRKIL
-246 SNIII
+246 SNTII

-297 KLPKIEKTGN
+297 KLPKIEKAVN
-307 YEINEP
+307 SKNKEF
-313 EIESNNLN
+313 EIENYNLQGLA
-321 SKEPTEKYVEKPKKA
+321 VEKPKKA

-364 FVVFFGVGSGASGT
+364 FVMTFGVGSGSAGT
-378 AILNSTHQ
+378 AIFKTTHQ
-386 IANSSE
+386 ISNSSE

-407 FGFVIWLLIIFG
+407 FGFIVWTLIIFG
-419 IFQKTRKE
+419 LIRKTKND
-427 KYIWSIFVA
+427 KYIWAIILT
-436 FLVQWNFFSGLPN
+436 FLIQWFFFSGLPN
-449 ALHIYLILAVIF
+449 ALHIYLILATIF
-461 AIIEGAYEKKSA
+461 AIIEKAYEK
-473 INRWVYTKAA
+473 
-483 SQFFKS
+483 

>member
-1 MENFKKLNF
+1 
-10 VEKVLFFAPFAMW
+10 
-23 FSYYP
+23 
-28 NFHFGKS
+28 
-35 AGANLE
+35 
-41 FSIALIYIV
+41 
-50 VLALAG
+50 
-56 IKTIYQK
+56 
-63 RKKLIKNNA
+63 
-72 VLLTGFFVFWN
+72 
-83 FLTILNTQNLLRTV
+83 
-97 LVSGVWLVLWLDFMI
+97 
-112 ILSLSKNKILF
+112 
-123 QKITKN
+123 
-129 FIFSSLVMDCL
+129 
-140 SVLQVIY
+140 
-147 GAWTDW
+147 
-153 GLCAGCRAQ
+153 
-162 GFGFV
+162 
-167 RPSVFAIE
+167 
-175 PQFFGSMLLAPIIL
+175 
-189 LTHKIFSKKAS
+189 
-200 KFEKITLWI
+200 
-209 LLLSLYLTLSRGAIF
+209 
-224 AAIFAILVLIF
+224 
-235 VSQPFSKRKIL
+235 
-246 SNIII
+246 
-251 SMSFVFSSFLS
+251 MSFVFSSFLS

>member
-10 VEKVLFFAPFAMW
+10 AEKVLFFAPFAMW

-28 NFHFGKS
+28 NFYFGKS

-56 IKTIYQK
+56 TKTIYQN

-97 LVSGVWLVLWLDFMI
+97 LVSGVWLVLWLDFLV
-112 ILSLSKNKILF
+112 ILSLSKNRLLF
-123 QKITKN
+123 QKIIKN
-129 FIFSSLVMDCL
+129 FIFSSLVMACL
-140 SVLQVIY
+140 SIIQVIY

-153 GLCAGCRAQ
+153 GLCAGCKAQ

-175 PQFFGSMLLAPIIL
+175 PQFFGSMLLAPIVL
-189 LTHKIFSKKAS
+189 LTHKIFGKKAS

-209 LLLSLYLTLSRGAIF
+209 LLFSLYLTLSRGAIF

-235 VSQPFSKRKIL
+235 INQPFSKRKIL

-251 SMSFVFSSFLS
+251 SMGFVFSSFLS
-262 GMIFHAIFTE
+262 GIIFHAIFTE

-297 KLPKIEKTGN
+297 KLPKIEKN
-307 YEINEP
+307 INQAIKEP
-313 EIESNNLN
+313 EVESNNLN
-321 SKEPTEKYVEKPKKA
+321 SKKPTEKYVEKPKKA

-349 TKMSDLAIETWLSNP
+349 TKMSDLAIETWVSNP

-378 AILNSTHQ
+378 AILNSTRQ

-419 IFQKTRKE
+419 IFRKTRKE
-427 KYIWSIFVA
+427 KYIWSIFGA

-461 AIIEGAYEKKSA
+461 AIIERAYEKKSA